1 MKERILRLVVSN
13 NSEHGKKNSLIKYLK
28 NITEK
33 LKPVFISKREKVYVL
48 KDSLI
53 KIYRDYE
60 ITTGINEI
68 PYYVRA
74 ELKISEIIQENKID
88 YYYNIVEKLRKKKAI

>member
-1 MKERILRLVVSN
+1 MKERNLRLVVSN
-13 NSEHGKKNSLIKYLK
+13 NVRKNRSGLFYKYLEYVK
-28 NITEK
+28 DK
-33 LKPVFISKREKVYVL
+33 LKSILISKREKVYVL
-48 KDSLI
+48 KDSLL

-68 PYYVRA
+68 PYYERA

-88 YYYNIVEKLRKKKAI
+88 YYYNIVEKLRKKNAI